1 MSSGNISI
9 IGKPNVGK
17 STLFNLLIKKH
28 LAGATNKPQTTRHRI
43 DAVLHEDDTEFL
55 FVDTPGLNFNIKKDF
70 NKILNKNALSAIYE
84 ADVILHV
91 VDYFKIDRD
100 DIKVIE
106 NINNIPLPKILV
118 LNKIDLDNKKK
129 NLPKI
134 LSEIPKDIIN
144 VYDEIIPVSSKNSKN
159 IKNLKKIIKSH
170 IPINNKN
177 NYENIL
183 SNKPKEFFV
192 AEYIREACLKYL
204 SVELPYSLHVE
215 INKFEDEED
224 IISIASTIY
233 LKKKSHLSIVIGKNG
248 SMLVKISKLAR
259 INAENLFNKKVFLKI
274 FVKYDPKWKDT
285 ESFLNSYN

>member
-28 LAGATNKPQTTRHRI
+28 LAGATNKPQTTRHKI

-134 LSEIPKDIIN
+134 LSEIPKDIILSL
-144 VYDEIIPVSSKNSKN
+144 I
-159 IKNLKKIIKSH
+159 H
-170 IPINNKN
+170 I
-177 NYENIL
+177 
-183 SNKPKEFFV
+183 
-192 AEYIREACLKYL
+192 
-204 SVELPYSLHVE
+204 
-215 INKFEDEED
+215 
-224 IISIASTIY
+224 
-233 LKKKSHLSIVIGKNG
+233 
-248 SMLVKISKLAR
+248 
-259 INAENLFNKKVFLKI
+259 
-274 FVKYDPKWKDT
+274 
-285 ESFLNSYN
+285 

>member
-28 LAGATNKPQTTRHRI
+28 LAGATNKPQTTRHKI
-43 DAVLHEDDTEFL
+43 DAVLHEGDTEFL

-91 VDYFKIDRD
+91 VDYFKIDRE

-106 NINNIPLPKILV
+106 NINNISLPKILV

-134 LSEIPKDIIN
+134 LS
-144 VYDEIIPVSSKNSKN
+144 
-159 IKNLKKIIKSH
+159 
-170 IPINNKN
+170 
-177 NYENIL
+177 
-183 SNKPKEFFV
+183 
-192 AEYIREACLKYL
+192 
-204 SVELPYSLHVE
+204 
-215 INKFEDEED
+215 
-224 IISIASTIY
+224 
-233 LKKKSHLSIVIGKNG
+233 
-248 SMLVKISKLAR
+248 
-259 INAENLFNKKVFLKI
+259 
-274 FVKYDPKWKDT
+274 
-285 ESFLNSYN
+285 

>member
-28 LAGATNKPQTTRHRI
+28 LAGATNKPQTTRHKI

-91 VDYFKIDRD
+91 VDYFKIDRE

-224 IISIASTIY
+224 IISIASTVY

>member
-28 LAGATNKPQTTRHRI
+28 LAGATNKPQTTRHKI

-55 FVDTPGLNFNIKKDF
+55 FVDTPGLNFNIKKNF

-159 IKNLKKIIKSH
+159 IKNLKKIIKSY

>member
-28 LAGATNKPQTTRHRI
+28 LAGATNKPQTTRHKI

-129 NLPKI
+129 DLPKI

>member
-28 LAGATNKPQTTRHRI
+28 LAGATNKPQTTRHKI

>member
-28 LAGATNKPQTTRHRI
+28 LAGATNKPQTTRHKI

-55 FVDTPGLNFNIKKDF
+55 FVDTPGLNFNIKKNF

-144 VYDEIIPVSSKNSKN
+144 VYDEIIPVSAKNSKN
-159 IKNLKKIIKSH
+159 IKSLKKIIKSH

>member
-28 LAGATNKPQTTRHRI
+28 LAGATNKPQTTRHKI

-91 VDYFKIDRD
+91 VDYFKIDKD

-233 LKKKSHLSIVIGKNG
+233 LKKKSHLSIIIGKNG

>member
-28 LAGATNKPQTTRHRI
+28 LAGATNKPQTTRHKI
-43 DAVLHEDDTEFL
+43 DAVLREDDTEFL
-55 FVDTPGLNFNIKKDF
+55 FVDTPGLNFNIKKNF

-100 DIKVIE
+100 DIKVVE
-106 NINNIPLPKILV
+106 NINNLALPKILV

-134 LSEIPKDIIN
+134 LAEIPKDIVS

-159 IKNLKKIIKSH
+159 IINLKKIIKSH
-170 IPINNKN
+170 IPKNNKN

-192 AEYIREACLKYL
+192 AEYIREACIKHL

-215 INKFEDEED
+215 INKFEDEEN

-233 LKKKSHLSIVIGKNG
+233 LKKKSHLSIVVGKNG

-259 INAENLFNKKVFLKI
+259 INAENLFDKKVFLKI

>member
-28 LAGATNKPQTTRHRI
+28 LAGATNKPQTTRHKI

-106 NINNIPLPKILV
+106 NIINIPLPKILV

-215 INKFEDEED
+215 INKFEDEEN

-248 SMLVKISKLAR
+248 LMLVKISKLAR